1 MAELTDLQKYMLDK
15 AVDSRLALWNALLT
29 VNGIML
35 TMFSLV
41 PLISDGPTRWKWLLL
56 IVVGSCFVSLMGLVW
71 NFLEMKRHYGEAGS
85 ELFGNSL
92 PGKEQRRQ
100 GIKKD
105 YRRHEIAKFVEWT
118 VIGLFFF
125 QISLSCVY
133 LYLAGVPWKS

>member
-1 MAELTDLQKYMLDK
+1 MAEPTALQEYMLNK
-15 AVDSRLALWNALLT
+15 AVESRLALWNALLT

-41 PLISDGPTRWKWLLL
+41 PLISDGPPRWKWLLL
-56 IVVGSCFVSLMGLVW
+56 IVVGSCFLSLTGLVW
-71 NFLEMKRHYGEAGS
+71 NFVEMKRHYGEAGS

-100 GIKKD
+100 GVKKD
-105 YRRHEIAKFVEWT
+105 YRRHAMAKYVEGT
-118 VIGLFFF
+118 VIALFFF

-133 LYLAGVPWKS
+133 LYLSGVPWKS